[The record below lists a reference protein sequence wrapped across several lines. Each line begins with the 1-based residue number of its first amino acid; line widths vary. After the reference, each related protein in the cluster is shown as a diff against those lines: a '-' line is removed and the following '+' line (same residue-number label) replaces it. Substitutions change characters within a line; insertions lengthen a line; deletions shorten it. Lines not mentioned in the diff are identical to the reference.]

1 MAVTAWRSQLPGS
14 APPKPSRPA
23 AAAEL
28 AAGEPTGGA
37 AAFCSPL
44 VLWGA
49 SGNHR
54 RGDRDARGDFSDRGD
69 CCVRGDRGNSGNHG
83 VCGICWG
90 KWASLFGPPLC
101 RCWVPSAP
109 PPPRFSPGAEL
120 QVADVSLR
128 NLSMLEMPSKL
139 SGTSFPHCR
148 ISFRGAESVASLSS
162 VWSAG
167 LTTDAT
173 GCSISLRG
181 AASIPSFK
189 IPSSVWSARL
199 ITGAMLRCIFLRD
212 SASMP
217 AVAFSRLFC
226 RPCFPRTAVV
236 SFVAA
241 ACSANED
248 PNPVSTLVEGWRWPP
263 WLP

>member
-1 MAVTAWRSQLPGS
+1 
-14 APPKPSRPA
+14 
-23 AAAEL
+23 
-28 AAGEPTGGA
+28 
-37 AAFCSPL
+37 
-44 VLWGA
+44 
-49 SGNHR
+49 
-54 RGDRDARGDFSDRGD
+54 
-69 CCVRGDRGNSGNHG
+69 
-83 VCGICWG
+83 
-90 KWASLFGPPLC
+90 
-101 RCWVPSAP
+101 
-109 PPPRFSPGAEL
+109 
-120 QVADVSLR
+120 
-128 NLSMLEMPSKL
+128 MLEMPSKL

-248 PNPVSTLVEGWRWPP
+248 PNPVDVGGRLALAALASINMALGAAGLAAAAAPNMPPGFLAPPNMPPAPPNAAVIFFIAESAFLTFFHRFFAGVHLARPCDARGWGW
-263 WLP
+263 